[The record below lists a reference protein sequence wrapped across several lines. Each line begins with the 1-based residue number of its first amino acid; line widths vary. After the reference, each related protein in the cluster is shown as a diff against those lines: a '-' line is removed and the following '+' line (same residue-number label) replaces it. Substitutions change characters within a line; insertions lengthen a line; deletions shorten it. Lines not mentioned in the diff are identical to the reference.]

1 MKYYVEGKMK
11 VGTITQKF
19 VKEIDAISEKRAKE
33 IILTKL
39 GSDHKLKRTQ
49 IEITKVEVAK

>member
-11 VGTITQKF
+11 IGTITQKF
-19 VKEIDAISEKRAKE
+19 VKQIDAQSEKRAKE
-33 IILTKL
+33 IVLSKI

-49 IEITKVEVAK
+49 IEITNVEVAE